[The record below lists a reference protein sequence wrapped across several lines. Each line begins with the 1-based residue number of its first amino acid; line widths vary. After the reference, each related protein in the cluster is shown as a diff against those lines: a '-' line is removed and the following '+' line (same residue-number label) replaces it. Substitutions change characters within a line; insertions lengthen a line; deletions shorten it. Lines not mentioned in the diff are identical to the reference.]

1 MSGGD
6 LLAQATAELYSADP
20 DVFIEHRDLLAA
32 RARAAGDAPAA
43 KRISGLRKPTR
54 SAWVI
59 NRMVH
64 AAPQTAEQLAALG
77 QELRAAQRSLDG
89 TAIRELSLRRRE
101 LIDALARQGFAVAG
115 LHAPPAALRD
125 EVTATLAAALADPQ
139 VHEQLAAGNLVRAVR
154 AEGFGPA
161 GPALTLVPP
170 LPGEGRTPGSRRPA
184 GRVAAAAGPAAPA
197 AGRTGAAAS
206 RPASTGN
213 RRSAAQG
220 EAGRDRIDREHA
232 AREDAPREHAER
244 ERAERERAEQERRRQ
259 AALSEAE
266 RAAAA
271 ADQVARAAAEAERD
285 QESAVRRLED
295 QLADARQR
303 LADARARG
311 RQARAAQGRSRQA
324 LTRLQNEPSGRSAAR
339 HSR

>member
-1 MSGGD
+1 VSGGD
-6 LLAQATAELYSADP
+6 LLALATAELYSADP

-184 GRVAAAAGPAAPA
+184 
-197 AGRTGAAAS
+197 
-206 RPASTGN
+206 STGN
-213 RRSAAQG
+213 RRAAAQG

-232 AREDAPREHAER
+232 AREHAPREHAER

-271 ADQVARAAAEAERD
+271 ADQVAQAAAEAERD